1 MLFEPR
7 PAAAF
12 HVMRRWG
19 HPMRLLLVEDD
30 PDLGGD
36 LCDALTREGFVVDL
50 VADGLDAWFLGGTE
64 DFALAILDLGLP
76 RLDGLSILKRWREEG
91 RNFPVLVL
99 TARGDWTEKVEGI
112 EAGADDY
119 VAKPFAMRELVA
131 RIRALLRRAAGYST
145 PVLRSG
151 PLRLDTARML
161 ATVHDRP
168 VRLSPL
174 EYRLLD
180 ILAHQ
185 GGRVLSAG
193 QISEHLHGTSD
204 AADSNAIE
212 ALVLRLRRK
221 VGPGIIENRRGF
233 GYRLAEA

>member
-12 HVMRRWG
+12 HVMRRRG

-36 LCDALTREGFVVDL
+36 LRDALTREGFVVALVADGLDAWFLGGTEDFALALRDLGLPRLDGLRILACWREGGPQFIVLVQIGRARVWERVCTGVQSCALPIFHVMRRRGHPVRLLLVEYDPDLGGDLRDALTREGFVVDL
-50 VADGLDAWFLGGTE
+50 VADGLDAWFHGGTE

-119 VAKPFAMRELVA
+119 VAKP
-131 RIRALLRRAAGYST
+131 
-145 PVLRSG
+145 
-151 PLRLDTARML
+151 
-161 ATVHDRP
+161 
-168 VRLSPL
+168 
-174 EYRLLD
+174 
-180 ILAHQ
+180 
-185 GGRVLSAG
+185 
-193 QISEHLHGTSD
+193 
-204 AADSNAIE
+204 
-212 ALVLRLRRK
+212 
-221 VGPGIIENRRGF
+221 
-233 GYRLAEA
+233 

>member
-1 MLFEPR
+1 MIRRPPRSTRTDTLFPYTTLFR
-7 PAAAF
+7 S
-12 HVMRRWG
+12 MR
-19 HPMRLLLVEDD
+19 
-30 PDLGGD
+30 
-36 LCDALTREGFVVDL
+36 
-50 VADGLDAWFLGGTE
+50 
-64 DFALAILDLGLP
+64 
-76 RLDGLSILKRWREEG
+76 
-91 RNFPVLVL
+91 
-99 TARGDWTEKVEGI
+99 
-112 EAGADDY
+112 
-119 VAKPFAMRELVA
+119 
-131 RIRALLRRAAGYST
+131 
-145 PVLRSG
+145 
-151 PLRLDTARML
+151 

>member
-1 MLFEPR
+1 
-7 PAAAF
+7 
-12 HVMRRWG
+12 
-19 HPMRLLLVEDD
+19 
-30 PDLGGD
+30 
-36 LCDALTREGFVVDL
+36 
-50 VADGLDAWFLGGTE
+50 
-64 DFALAILDLGLP
+64 
-76 RLDGLSILKRWREEG
+76 
-91 RNFPVLVL
+91 
-99 TARGDWTEKVEGI
+99 
-112 EAGADDY
+112 
-119 VAKPFAMRELVA
+119 MRELVA

-151 PLRLDTARML
+151 PLQLDTARML

-212 ALVLRLRRK
+212 ALVLRLRSEEHTSELQSLMRTSYAVFCLK
-221 VGPGIIENRRGF
+221 KKRTH
-233 GYRLAEA
+233 